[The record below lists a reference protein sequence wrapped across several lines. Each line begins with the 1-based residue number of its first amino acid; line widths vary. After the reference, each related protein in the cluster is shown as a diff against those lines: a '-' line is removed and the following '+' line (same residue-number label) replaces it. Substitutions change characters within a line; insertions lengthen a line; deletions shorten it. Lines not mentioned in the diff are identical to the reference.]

1 MRCLRFARQPNLQGT
16 GCSLP
21 RRAKKPALSP
31 RHPAKSGNHAGGAA
45 RATLEIWL
53 PRLKFFFLAECKQRS
68 EFLQIRRETGKNL
81 ILTLIRKVAEDRPCG
96 FI

>member
-53 PRLKFFFLAECKQRS
+53 PRLKFFL
-68 EFLQIRRETGKNL
+68 RETGKNL

>member
-1 MRCLRFARQPNLQGT
+1 LFGNQISKAPAVLCPGGQRQ
-16 GCSLP
+16 
-21 RRAKKPALSP
+21 PALSP

-68 EFLQIRRETGKNL
+68 EFLQFNI
-81 ILTLIRKVAEDRPCG
+81 
-96 FI
+96 